1 MFNIWNFFLKKSSFS
16 LLLIVAFVFF
26 GVFSVIVIPK
36 ESAPEVQIPIAITT
50 TIFPGASAEDVE
62 ELVTDKIE
70 EALNNN
76 LDELNKIT
84 SVSREGVS
92 VVIAEFNADAD
103 INNSVRE
110 VKDEVEKVKRELPE
124 EVEDP
129 FVSDVNFVDQPIMLV
144 SIASD
149 LPVTKFIELAD
160 DTADELKSV
169 KGVSKII
176 KSGIQE
182 REVQVIVNKKQLHK
196 FKMRLVDVVRALSFS
211 NTSLPIGGITL
222 DGIEYAVKFQGEIK
236 ETREI
241 ENIVI
246 GTDGGQPIYLR
257 DIAFISDGVSKSV
270 TFSRISIDGA
280 PSEQAVTLSVFKK
293 SGGDITKI
301 ARSVREK
308 LAELQNDSL
317 LADTNI
323 LVALDTGEFVKDDL
337 RTLSLTGLQ
346 TIALVMV
353 ILFIA
358 IGWREA
364 IIAGLAIPLSFL
376 IGFIGLHLT
385 GNTINFISLFSL
397 ILAVGILVDSA
408 IVVTE
413 GTHTNMRGGLIG
425 KDAARK
431 TVKEFHWPLTSG
443 TMTTIAVFAPLFFIS
458 GITGEFIATIP
469 FTIIFVLAAS
479 LFVALG
485 IIPFISAKALKR
497 RGFSL
502 FEEKQE
508 IYTAKIKDWYKTI
521 LRSILGNRKRENKFF
536 ITLIILFIV
545 ALALPVTG
553 AVKTIFFEQE
563 DGDFIFI
570 EIEKP
575 QGEELAQTDFTAR
588 MVEETLYKRKN
599 IESFITT
606 VGASSDFSNN
616 GSVGGGGQGSG
627 RLANITAVLKDK
639 RDKTSAQISEELR
652 DEFRSIKNAEIKIL
666 QASEGP
672 PTGAPVLIK
681 FFGDNLDELERAV
694 LSAEKLL
701 KDIKGTREV
710 ETSILGDNLEFVLR
724 VDRAKVAEVGLD
736 LSVIA
741 QTLRTAIHGATAT
754 TIHKDG
760 KDIGVE
766 VKLNLN
772 TNHKTSHDTLYTNMD
787 SIKQIEIETPNGPAL
802 LGALTTASIEK
813 SPALIRHEE
822 LNRYE
827 SVSSEIAEGIVASDI
842 IKEFK
847 ERINEV
853 DIRGDVI
860 FKVGG
865 ETEDVNQSFKDMF
878 VALIAG
884 VLLVLSILVLQFNSF
899 RYAVFIIAIVPLSL
913 IGIFAG
919 LAISGKPL
927 SFPSMMGYIALSG
940 IVVNN
945 AIILIDVI
953 NKNRSESKGN
963 PWTKN
968 NMSIQDIVIESSA
981 SRLRPIILTSLTT
994 IIGIIPLTYA
1004 SDLWSPLAFAI
1015 IFGLSFASIITLLLV
1030 PILYNRWPGK

>member
-1 MFNIWNFFLKKSSFS
+1 MLNIWNFFLKKSSFS
-16 LLLIVAFVFF
+16 LLLIVALVLF
-26 GVFSVIVIPK
+26 GVFSVIFIPK

-62 ELVTDKIE
+62 ELITDKIE

-92 VVIAEFNADAD
+92 VVITEFNANAD
-103 INNSVRE
+103 IDDSVRE
-110 VKDEVEKVKRELPE
+110 VKDEVEKIKRELPE
-124 EVEDP
+124 DAEDP

-160 DTADELKSV
+160 DTVDELKRV
-169 KGVSKII
+169 KGVSKVI
-176 KSGIQE
+176 KSGIQD
-182 REVQVIVNKKQLHK
+182 REVQVVVNKTQLHK
-196 FKMRLVDVVRALSFS
+196 FGMRLVDVVRALSVS
-211 NTSLPIGGITL
+211 NVSLPIGGITL
-222 DGIEYAVKFQGEIK
+222 DGIEYSIKFRGDIS
-236 ETREI
+236 ETAEV
-241 ENIVI
+241 ENMVI
-246 GTDGGQPIYLR
+246 GSRDGQPIYIR
-257 DIAFISDGVSKSV
+257 DIAFVSDGVSKTG

-293 SGGDITKI
+293 RGGDITRI
-301 ARSVREK
+301 AGNVREK
-308 LAELQNDSL
+308 LAELQNDSVL
-317 LADTNI
+317 IDTTV

-337 RTLSLTGLQ
+337 RTLSFTGLQ
-346 TIALVMV
+346 TIILVMI

-364 IIAGLAIPLSFL
+364 LIAGLAIPLSFL
-376 IGFIGLHLT
+376 IGFIALHIT

-408 IVVTE
+408 IVITE
-413 GTHTNMRGGLIG
+413 GTHTNMRQGSIG

-431 TVKEFHWPLTSG
+431 TIKEFHWPLTSG

-458 GITGEFIATIP
+458 GITGEFIAGIP

-485 IIPFISAKALKR
+485 IIPLISSKALKR
-497 RGFSL
+497 RGFSR

-508 IYTAKIKDWYKTI
+508 IMTVKIKELYKRV
-521 LRSILGNRKRENKFF
+521 LRWLLGNKRKERWFF
-536 ITLIILFIV
+536 IILIALFIG
-545 ALALPVTG
+545 ALALPMTG
-553 AVKTIFFEQE
+553 IVKTIFFEQE
-563 DGDFIFI
+563 DADFIFI

-575 QGEELAQTDFTAR
+575 QGTELVTTDLAVR
-588 MVEETLYKRKN
+588 AVEEVLYRRDS

-606 VGASSDFSNN
+606 VGASSNFSNN
-616 GSVGGGGQGSG
+616 GSFNGGQGSG
-627 RLANITAVLKDK
+627 RLANITIVLKDK
-639 RDKTSAQISEELR
+639 KDKTSTVISEELR
-652 DEFRSIKNAEIKIL
+652 DEFKNIRNAEIKIL
-666 QASEGP
+666 QAEEGP
-672 PTGAPVLIK
+672 PTGAPVLIQ
-681 FFGDNLDELERAV
+681 FFGDNLNDIEIATQ
-694 LSAEKLL
+694 SAEKLL
-701 KDIKGTREV
+701 KDIEGTREV
-710 ETSILGDNLEFVLR
+710 ETSILGDNLEFVMR

-736 LSVIA
+736 LATIA

-760 KDIGVE
+760 EDIDVQ

-772 TNHKTSHDTLYTNMD
+772 SNYRTPHDTSRTTMD
-787 SIKQIEIETPNGPAL
+787 TVRQIEIETPNGAVL
-802 LGALTTASIEK
+802 LGSLTTTSIEK

-827 SVSSEIAEGIVASDI
+827 SVSSEIADGAVVADI

-847 ERINEV
+847 KRINEV
-853 DIRGDVI
+853 EITEGVVYKI
-860 FKVGG
+860 GG
-865 ETEDVNQSFKDMF
+865 ETEDVDQSFRDMF
-878 VALIAG
+878 VALVVG

-919 LAISGKPL
+919 LAVSGKAL

-953 NKNRSESKGN
+953 NNNR
-963 PWTKN
+963 KN
-968 NMSIQDIVIESSA
+968 NNRNMPLKDIVIEGSA

-994 IIGIIPLTYA
+994 VIGIIPLTYA

-1015 IFGLSFASIITLLLV
+1015 IFGLSFASVVTLLLV
-1030 PILYNRWPGK
+1030 PVLYNRWPGK